1 VRGAAIVLALTT
13 ALALGSFADAE
24 LVQQGRLRV
33 AVDASLAPKRLPRS
47 GLAPVRFAFSA
58 RFIES
63 QNEIPPQLRQ
73 IRIEINRHGH
83 LDPRGLPSCRIDQ
96 IQPATTTN
104 ALRACRASLVGEG
117 HFSSKVLFPRQAPF
131 PSDGKVVAFNGRWH
145 GSPAILAHIYGPKPV
160 PTSYTIPFVISAA
173 RSGTYGTRLTASLPA
188 FSNKWGYVT
197 AISITLGRSF
207 SSRGHRRSYLS
218 AGCPAPSGIAL
229 VNFPLS
235 RTSFAFSGHQKVSST
250 LVRSCRAG
258 R

>member
-1 VRGAAIVLALTT
+1 VALLLGLLLPT
-13 ALALGSFADAE
+13 AGAE

-63 QNEIPPQLRQ
+63 QDEIPPQLRQ
-73 IRIEINRHGH
+73 IRIEINRHGR
-83 LDPRGLPSCRIDQ
+83 LDPSGLPSCRIDQ

-104 ALRACRASLVGEG
+104 ALRACRSSLVGEG
-117 HFSSKVLFPRQAPF
+117 HFSSRVLFPRQAPF
-131 PSDGKVVAFNGRWH
+131 PSDGKLVAFNGRWH
-145 GSPAILAHIYGPKPV
+145 GRPAILAHIYGPKPV
-160 PTSYTIPFVISAA
+160 PTSYTIPFVISSTGA
-173 RSGTYGTRLTASLPA
+173 GTFGTRLNASLPA

-197 AISITLGRSF
+197 AISISLGRHF
-207 SSRGHRRSYLS
+207 SYRGRSRSYLS
-218 AGCPAPSGIAL
+218 AGCPAPSGISV

-235 RTSFAFSGHQKVSST
+235 RTSFAFRGHGKVNST
-250 LVRSCRAG
+250 LIRSCRAA